1 MEKKEKLTI
10 HQLIWYFIIF
20 SVLGLVIETLYC
32 FVTTGIWESR
42 KGLIYGPFCPVYG
55 IGATIII
62 FLLYKLKD
70 QKIKLF
76 FYGGFLGSVL
86 EYIMSFVLE
95 AYSGTRFWDY
105 SYFRFHLNGRI
116 CIVYTLF
123 WSILALVLIC
133 LIKPGIDKILNK
145 LKFKNI
151 KIIDGVVVGLL
162 AIDIFITIWGIQ
174 TYKKRAIRLHYG
186 ITEFNKKSIIKD
198 VEGEI
203 FSNEKMK
210 KIFPNMRFVDEN
222 GKQIWIR
229 DVI

>member
-76 FYGGFLGSVL
+76 FCINGG
-86 EYIMSFVLE
+86 
-95 AYSGTRFWDY
+95 
-105 SYFRFHLNGRI
+105 
-116 CIVYTLF
+116 
-123 WSILALVLIC
+123 
-133 LIKPGIDKILNK
+133 
-145 LKFKNI
+145 
-151 KIIDGVVVGLL
+151 
-162 AIDIFITIWGIQ
+162 
-174 TYKKRAIRLHYG
+174 
-186 ITEFNKKSIIKD
+186 
-198 VEGEI
+198 
-203 FSNEKMK
+203 
-210 KIFPNMRFVDEN
+210 
-222 GKQIWIR
+222 
-229 DVI
+229 

>member
-20 SVLGLVIETLYC
+20 SILGLIIETLYC

-70 QKIKLF
+70 KKIKLF

-105 SYFRFHLNGRI
+105 SHFRFHLNGRI
-116 CIVYTLF
+116 CIIYTLF

-151 KIIDGVVVGLL
+151 RIIDGVVVGLL

-174 TYKKRAIRLHYG
+174 TYKKRAIRFYYG